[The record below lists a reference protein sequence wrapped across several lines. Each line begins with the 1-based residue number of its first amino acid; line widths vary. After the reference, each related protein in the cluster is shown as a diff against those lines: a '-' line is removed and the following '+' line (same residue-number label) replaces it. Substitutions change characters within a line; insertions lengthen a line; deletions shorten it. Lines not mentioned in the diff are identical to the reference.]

1 MKIPLKPIL
10 AGLGV
15 AGIALYGAK
24 KLYDSMSDSHISD
37 CDDDREVETEFNE
50 TLHDIARYYLTDS
63 EYARLC
69 EMANSDSDLSENEE
83 YLALEAKA
91 KAPIIRALD
100 SVSFADYFVALVCER
115 FNDDEQQMGDLLKS
129 DENLHISSLILMLP
143 FQDEMLKTLLSNELT
158 GNQMA
163 IFKRFETFMENFDC
177 NKDKVR
183 SIAES
188 SEFSNDE
195 KKRKIFKALSES
207 ECEFL
212 ENFEVV
218 CGKAVEIIKDFLN
231 KPLRGLY
238 RK

>member
-10 AGLGV
+10 AGLGA

-37 CDDDREVETEFNE
+37 CDDDREVETKLNE
-50 TLHDIARYYLTDS
+50 ILHDIASYYLADN
-63 EYARLC
+63 EYARFC
-69 EMANSDSDLSENEE
+69 EMANSDLDLSENEE

-100 SVSFADYFVALVCER
+100 SFSFADYFVALMRER
-115 FNDDEQQMGDLLKS
+115 FSDEEQLGDLIKN
-129 DENLHISSLILMLP
+129 DENLRIGALMLMLP
-143 FQDEMLKTLLSNELT
+143 FQDEMLKTLISNELT

-183 SIAES
+183 SIVES

-195 KKRKIFKALSES
+195 KKREIFKALSES
-207 ECEFL
+207 ESEFL
-212 ENFEVV
+212 ESFEVV
-218 CGKAVEIIKDFLN
+218 CSKATEIIKDFLN
-231 KPLRGLY
+231 KPLRELY

>member
-1 MKIPLKPIL
+1 MKIPLKLIL
-10 AGLGV
+10 AGLGA

-50 TLHDIARYYLTDS
+50 TLHDIASYYLADN

-69 EMANSDSDLSENEE
+69 EMANSDLDLSENEE

-100 SVSFADYFVALVCER
+100 SFSFADYFVALVSER
-115 FNDDEQQMGDLLKS
+115 LNDDEQLGDLIKN
-129 DENLHISSLILMLP
+129 DENLRISSLILMLP
-143 FQDEMLKTLLSNELT
+143 YQDEMLKTLISSELT

-183 SIAES
+183 SIVES

-195 KKRKIFKALSES
+195 KKREIFKALSES
-207 ECEFL
+207 ESEFL
-212 ENFEVV
+212 ESFEVV
-218 CGKAVEIIKDFLN
+218 CSKATEIIKDFLN